1 MNTQTENKA
10 ENKPIFPMEKKD
22 FIYKNTDL
30 HGGDVP
36 QETQVKTEL
45 NELNYIQLIENELN
59 NAFNK
64 FNTNFFNNELNK
76 PIITI
81 QRQISNE
88 LGYFVGNIWEN
99 KEGIKSN
106 EINLSA
112 EKLQE
117 KPYITL
123 LHELIHL
130 YHFQKSIKDTSRN
143 GYYHNKVFKNKAK
156 EMGFILPDKPN
167 KKSGYSETGYKEELN
182 DKIKS
187 LSLNQEVFK
196 NIRRKNIKKS
206 KKMLK
211 YNCNCSK
218 FYSNQ
223 LIDGFCNLCNS
234 PFIKEDAGEEE

>member
-1 MNTQTENKA
+1 M
-10 ENKPIFPMEKKD
+10 
-22 FIYKNTDL
+22 
-30 HGGDVP
+30 
-36 QETQVKTEL
+36 TEL
-45 NELNYIQLIENELN
+45 NEQNIINEKMNANSKSELNYIQLIENELN

-88 LGYFVGNIWEN
+88 LGFFCGNIWEN
-99 KEGIKSN
+99 KEGIKQN

-130 YHFQKSIKDTSRN
+130 FHFQKNIKDTSRN
-143 GYYHNKVFKNKAK
+143 GYYHNKVFKNKA
-156 EMGFILPDKPN
+156 EQIGFILPDKPN
-167 KKSGYSETGYKEELN
+167 KKNGYSEIGYNQELIN
-182 DKIKS
+182 KIDS
-187 LSLNQEVFK
+187 LNLNQEVFK
-196 NIRRKNIKKS
+196 NIRRKPLKKS

-211 YNCNCSK
+211 YNCNCNK
-218 FYSNQ
+218 FYSNKEVKAICQ
-223 LIDGFCNLCNS
+223 ECKAE
-234 PFIKEDAGEEE
+234 FIKEDIEDNE

>member
-1 MNTQTENKA
+1 M
-10 ENKPIFPMEKKD
+10 
-22 FIYKNTDL
+22 
-30 HGGDVP
+30 
-36 QETQVKTEL
+36 ETQNNKDL

-88 LGYFVGNIWEN
+88 LGFFCGGIWTN
-99 KEGIKSN
+99 KEGIKQN

-130 YHFQKSIKDTSRN
+130 YHYQKNIKDTSRN
-143 GYYHNKVFKNKAK
+143 GYYHNKTFKGKA
-156 EMGFILPDKPN
+156 EEIGFICPDKPN
-167 KKSGYSETGYKEELN
+167 KKGGYSETGYKDELN

-187 LSLNQEVFK
+187 LNLNEEVFK

-206 KKMLK
+206 KKMFK
-211 YNCNCSK
+211 YNCNCNK
-218 FYSNQ
+218 FYSNREVKAICQ
-223 LIDGFCNLCNS
+223 ECKTE
-234 PFIKEDAGEEE
+234 FIKEEVEETD